1 MNAQHPQVPGAP
13 GPYVHPVAA
22 APRAQGGST
31 AGAGGAPAP
40 QAAVAGASQAG
51 APQQVGHSPVPA
63 SQHQSPPQPNPAHG
77 QQPNHGGP
85 GQAPAQTQGSASHP
99 VRATMKTGTQVTG
112 SGEPQEEKQGIF
124 KGLLNMV
131 KRDKGESDTDEKASS
146 KKKVGPR
153 RVRAMLTTID
163 PWSVMKLA
171 FLLSIAMGIV
181 LFVAVGIIWNVL
193 NEMGV
198 FADINS
204 QITTIMGPENKI
216 DFLKYT
222 DRNKVMAATLLLAVI
237 NSVLMTGLFTIGAFL
252 HNLIVKLV
260 GGVYVTLSDE

>member
-13 GPYVHPVAA
+13 GPYTHPVAA
-22 APRAQGGST
+22 APGTQGGSAVG
-31 AGAGGAPAP
+31 AGAASAP
-40 QAAVAGASQAG
+40 QAAVAGMGQTPAM
-51 APQQVGHSPVPA
+51 PQQSGQSPVPP
-63 SQHQSPPQPNPAHG
+63 SQHQPPSHPRPAHG
-77 QQPNHGGP
+77 QHSAQVP
-85 GQAPAQTQGSASHP
+85 QAQGSGSHP
-99 VRATMKTGTQVTG
+99 VREPLKTGTQVVG
-112 SGEPQEEKQGIF
+112 SGEPAEEKEGVF
-124 KGLLNMV
+124 KGLLKIV
-131 KRDKGESDTDEKASS
+131 KRDKGEPDVDETMLS

-181 LFVAVGIIWNVL
+181 MFIAVGIIWNVL
-193 NEMGV
+193 NQMGV
-198 FADINS
+198 FTDINS

-260 GGVYVTLSDE
+260 GGVYITLSDE

>member
-1 MNAQHPQVPGAP
+1 
-13 GPYVHPVAA
+13 
-22 APRAQGGST
+22 
-31 AGAGGAPAP
+31 
-40 QAAVAGASQAG
+40 
-51 APQQVGHSPVPA
+51 
-63 SQHQSPPQPNPAHG
+63 
-77 QQPNHGGP
+77 
-85 GQAPAQTQGSASHP
+85 
-99 VRATMKTGTQVTG
+99 MKTGTQVTG
-112 SGEPQEEKQGIF
+112 SGEPPEEEKPGVL
-124 KGLLNMV
+124 KGLLKLV
-131 KRDKGESDTDEKASS
+131 KRDKGESDADEVTSS

-181 LFVAVGIIWNVL
+181 LFIAVGIIWNVL

-260 GGVYVTLSDE
+260 GGVYITLSDE